1 MPVTYLMAPYE
12 EPRVINET
20 AEVEDPTIR
29 GVLVLLA
36 TKYGANIEKYVAD
49 LSTGRI
55 RQGVLATVNNRDIR
69 GLNGVA
75 TKLQEGDRVM
85 FLPPIAGG

>member
-1 MPVTYLMAPYE
+1 MAPYE

-20 AEVEDPTIR
+20 AEVEDSTIR